1 MQALWRWPTVPVRG
15 DPGGVHQP
23 A

>member
-15 DPGGVHQP
+15 DPGGVHRH